1 VATDADGERMA
12 PDRQHIGGQAQR
24 SARRFAPWW
33 RPLAYSA
40 ATAAAIALLFNPLPA
55 AAAPI
60 AAVPHAALPDAAAAP
75 AVPDPGSRPTPLGTL
90 VMPGQTT
97 PVTTAPIIA
106 PTGIPTNPLVAKI
119 EKRRAEVAT
128 LGDKLIKLG
137 EDRDLA
143 LQQRTIA
150 DAQVSTAQAVL
161 AKAQQEAAA
170 AAAASMIDAAALP
183 PGASGSGLQELDAL
197 AGMQRGDGATQE
209 AAARQLAAAEAAL
222 ASALAEQTSTA
233 TRATDLAAQ
242 YVRQNAVITTKQAAL
257 QKLEQKSQDALNAAE
272 AAERTQDGLLGAG
285 YLAGEPAGRGA
296 DPRAVKALQYAL
308 AQRGDPYEWSE
319 EGPDTFDCSGLMYAA
334 YRSAAA
340 GRFPLQRV
348 SRDQY
353 WQTRNKVVDRYSLL
367 PGDLLFFSYSN
378 SWTGIHHVAMYAGD
392 GMMVEAPRTGLNV
405 RLVPVRWSRLF
416 QATRVYGSVD
426 GPTQVPDLPAPDPT
440 KPTKKPTTKP
450 TTKAPSPTPTTKAPK
465 PTPTPTTKAP
475 KPTPTTKAPSPTPT
489 TKAPATTPPA
499 TTKAPAS
506 GPSPTAGAPGK
517 ASPDASAA
525 NSPAPKSAAAS
536 GSASA
541 SSQ

>member
-1 VATDADGERMA
+1 
-12 PDRQHIGGQAQR
+12 
-24 SARRFAPWW
+24 
-33 RPLAYSA
+33 LAYSA

-60 AAVPHAALPDAAAAP
+60 AAVPHAAVPDVAAAP
-75 AVPDPGSRPTPLGTL
+75 AVPDAGSRPIPLGTL
-90 VMPGQTT
+90 VLPGQTT
-97 PVTTAPIIA
+97 PATTAPIIA

-119 EKRRAEVAT
+119 EKQRAEVST

-143 LQQRTIA
+143 VQQRAIA

-183 PGASGSGLQELDAL
+183 PGADGSGLQELDAL
-197 AGMQRGDGATQE
+197 AGMQRGDGATQQ

-222 ASALAEQTSTA
+222 ASALAEQSSVT
-233 TRATDLAAQ
+233 TRAADYAAQ

-319 EGPDTFDCSGLMYAA
+319 EGPDSFDCSGLMYAA
-334 YRSAAA
+334 YRTPAA

-392 GMMVEAPRTGLNV
+392 GMMVEAPRTGLDV

-426 GPTQVPDLPAPDPT
+426 GPTQAPDLPAPDPT

-450 TTKAPSPTPTTKAPK
+450 TTKPPTTKAP
-465 PTPTPTTKAP
+465 TTAPTTKAP
-475 KPTPTTKAPSPTPT
+475 TKAP
-489 TKAPATTPPA
+489 TTPPA
-499 TTKAPAS
+499 TTKAPTTPPATTKAPTTPPATTKAPVGDS
-506 GPSPTAGAPGK
+506 TPSAAATGK

-525 NSPAPKSAAAS
+525 NSEAPKSAAAS

-541 SSQ
+541 SSK